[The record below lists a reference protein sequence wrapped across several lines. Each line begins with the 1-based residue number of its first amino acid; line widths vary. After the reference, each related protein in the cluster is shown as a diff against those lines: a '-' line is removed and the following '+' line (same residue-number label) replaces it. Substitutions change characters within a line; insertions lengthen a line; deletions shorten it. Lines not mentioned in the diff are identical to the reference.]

1 MHALFDPRQIP
12 VCGVDTHLPT
22 VAAARLTPQA
32 LRQRF
37 AAPPAWQP
45 EVMLL
50 WQLIALIIVVI
61 AFFALGGPALFNN

>member
-37 AAPPAWQP
+37 ARLAAGS
-45 EVMLL
+45 
-50 WQLIALIIVVI
+50 A
-61 AFFALGGPALFNN
+61 ART